1 MSISNE
7 KIKDFIN
14 IKDVL
19 KTGLQKNIIINTL
32 NKYIPI
38 RNYSNEHNY
47 NYNKELANNICAV
60 QLKGDWSFTGNMEYR
75 DLDPTTNIQCSRN
88 PDQIEYEI
96 LKNSTD
102 LNPIRKFCD
111 TTKSPSDIN
120 ACSCMDTV
128 SRKIHNNMMSRINNR
143 LNKAG
148 KIINDIRDSIE
159 FKNSIEWNKNR
170 MNEFTRMQNE
180 IIWSDCKTPLGNSNK
195 DGWCVE
201 KYGNGWKQSG
211 DASNKD
217 CPSGKTRTQC
227 IRLADKINVD
237 MSTWINTNPEP
248 GEYNKIK
255 NTKKADL
262 ITETRF
268 SDCKM
273 QSNGNKDGWCTSK
286 HGPGWK
292 QIGNVT
298 SNGCYIGLRRAQC
311 NRTSDKIES
320 DLEIFL
326 KENPNKDKERIN
338 FNTDLLKYDVN
349 CCSGACNVLYAG
361 KTCAEVCSKI

>member
-14 IKDVL
+14 VKNILRTK
-19 KTGLQKNIIINTL
+19 LQKNTVINTL

-38 RNYSNEHNY
+38 RNYSNKYNY
-47 NYNKELANNICAV
+47 NYNKELANSICAV
-60 QLKGDWSFTGNMEYR
+60 QLKGDWSFTGNLEYR

-111 TTKSPSDIN
+111 TTKSVSDIN
-120 ACSCMDTV
+120 ACACMDTV

-148 KIINDIRDSIE
+148 KIINNISDTIDVKKSIV
-159 FKNSIEWNKNR
+159 WNKNR
-170 MNEFTRMQNE
+170 MDEFKRIQDEKN
-180 IIWSDCKTPLGNSNK
+180 WSDCKTPSNGNKNS
-195 DGWCVE
+195 WCTE
-201 KYGNGWKQSG
+201 KYGDGWKQSG
-211 DASNKD
+211 DASNKG
-217 CPSGKTRTQC
+217 CPFAKTRVEC
-227 IRLADKINVD
+227 NRLADKINVD
-237 MSTWINTNPEP
+237 MATWMNKYPQP
-248 GEYNKIK
+248 GKYNKIK
-255 NTKKADL
+255 NKKYGDL

-273 QSNGNKDGWCTSK
+273 QSTGNKDGWCTSK

-292 QIGNVT
+292 QIGDVT
-298 SNGCYIGLRRAQC
+298 SNGCSIGLRRAQC
-311 NRTSDKIES
+311 NRTIDKVDSE
-320 DLEIFL
+320 LELFL
-326 KENPNKDKERIN
+326 KENPNKNKENIN

-349 CCSGACNVLYAG
+349 CCSSACNVLYAG
-361 KTCAEVCSKI
+361 KTCSKVCSQIK